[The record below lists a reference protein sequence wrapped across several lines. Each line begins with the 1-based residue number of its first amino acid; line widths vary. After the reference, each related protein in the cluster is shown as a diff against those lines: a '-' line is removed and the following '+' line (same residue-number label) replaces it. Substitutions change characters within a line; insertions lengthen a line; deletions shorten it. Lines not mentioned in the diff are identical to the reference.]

1 VSLELLVRGRAKA
14 DIRRAAKS
22 YERQKHRNIRH
33 AITRDFSY
41 GVFYRIRG
49 NKISVFGVLHLHR
62 DDVRFRT
69 RPRIRGRLPAL
80 VALPSLADHVR
91 RVAGARRRWQ
101 LLVWTVHPR
110 SDVRQQMDHQISA
123 VQEMVPGRSA
133 KRGHVSGA
141 SRSAH
146 TVVRR
151 TSARNGAPSNPGVSC
166 RNPAAAAVGVG
177 RNPHAVEQMDRVDVA
192 FPLVRS

>member
-1 VSLELLVRGRAKA
+1 VSRELLVRGRAKA

-80 VALPSLADHVR
+80 VALPSLADHLR
-91 RVAGARRRWQ
+91 TIRFPPFRRWY
-101 LLVWTVHPR
+101 R
-110 SDVRQQMDHQISA
+110 A
-123 VQEMVPGRSA
+123 E
-133 KRGHVSGA
+133 
-141 SRSAH
+141 
-146 TVVRR
+146 
-151 TSARNGAPSNPGVSC
+151 APSGDTFRVRLVQHTQWFVEHLRGTEPLPILASL
-166 RNPAAAAVGVG
+166 AAIQRQRQWA
-177 RNPHAVEQMDRVDVA
+177 
-192 FPLVRS
+192 